1 MAPAKRGPSV
11 PRPGADWTWT
21 PEIDS
26 LDRDLTQE
34 HLERALGL
42 SSGRRC
48 ENKVAVALELE
59 RARRGDDDDQDGD
72 EIEDDEDEQEKGK
85 KEDGKAKEVEVI
97 DIDAEEGE
105 PKVRFQ
111 TTKKRTAFSSRGRGG
126 ASRGGTRKSPV
137 TNATTTN
144 STPAP
149 TASSSRKRAKIN
161 PSSKNGGSGPPCT
174 TNWCKGNLLCLN
186 SVGGKQ
192 VSSAELGLDKDED
205 KMTGI

>member
-1 MAPAKRGPSV
+1 MAPAKRVPSV

-21 PEIDS
+21 PEIDV

-42 SSGRRC
+42 RSGRRC

-59 RARRGDDDDQDGD
+59 RARRGDDDEDED
-72 EIEDDEDEQEKGK
+72 EIEDDEGEQEKGR

-97 DIDAEEGE
+97 DIDAEDGE

-111 TTKKRTAFSSRGRGG
+111 TTKKRTVFSSRGRGG
-126 ASRGGTRKSPV
+126 AGRGGTRKSPT
-137 TNATTTN
+137 TNATTSN
-144 STPAP
+144 SIPAP
-149 TASSSRKRAKIN
+149 AASSSRKRIKIN
-161 PSSKNGGSGPPCT
+161 SVSKNGAVGPPCT
-174 TNWCKGNLLCLN
+174 SNWCKGNLLCLN

-205 KMTGI
+205 KMTGS

>member
-21 PEIDS
+21 SEIDV

-42 SSGRRC
+42 RAGRRC

-59 RARRGDDDDQDGD
+59 RARRADAEEDED

-85 KEDGKAKEVEVI
+85 KEHGKAEVVEVI
-97 DIDAEEGE
+97 DIDAEEDG
-105 PKVRFQ
+105 PKVQFQ
-111 TTKKRTAFSSRGRGG
+111 TTKKRTALSSRGRGG
-126 ASRGGTRKSPV
+126 AGRGGTRKSP
-137 TNATTTN
+137 TANATTTN
-144 STPAP
+144 STSAP
-149 TASSSRKRAKIN
+149 TASSSRKRTKIN
-161 PSSKNGGSGPPCT
+161 SASKNGTVGPPCT
-174 TNWCKGNLLCLN
+174 SYWCKGNLLCLN